1 VPVPEE
7 NTMLMHSAPLLAFVA
22 TEKPAMA
29 RAFYQ
34 DKLRLPLTADEPF
47 ALVFNAHG
55 TMLRVT
61 KVEKVTPVPYTVL
74 GWQVDDI
81 LSAVNELAERDVKF
95 ERYDGLKQD
104 RSGVWTSPSG
114 AKVAWFKDPDG
125 NVLSLT
131 QFA

>member
-1 VPVPEE
+1 
-7 NTMLMHSAPLLAFVA
+7 MLMYSEPLMAFVA
-22 TEKPAMA
+22 TAQPAIAM
-29 RAFYQ
+29 AFYQ
-34 DKLRLPLTADEPF
+34 DTLRLPLIADEPF

-61 KVEKVTPVPYTVL
+61 KVEEVKAAPYTVL

-81 LSAVNELAERDVKF
+81 LAAAQELAERGVKF

-104 RSGVWTSPSG
+104 LSGVWTSPSG

-131 QFA
+131 QLP